1 MSEIKQ
7 TGERERERCEKG
19 QTKQGATTWGM
30 GGTDIQTVAQELII
44 IKKKLL
50 VECNLVMTRP
60 GHGNTHMCLK

>member
-44 IKKKLL
+44 KKKSCLL
-50 VECNLVMTRP
+50 NVI
-60 GHGNTHMCLK
+60 